1 MVNHE
6 GKANRRFQRAVQ
18 VRKHAPES
26 LPEEHQGSAVGP
38 RHLSPRMQDIHGQ
51 FSGLTS
57 LFNQAILTR

>member
-26 LPEEHQGSAVGP
+26 LPEEHQGEAP
-38 RHLSPRMQDIHGQ
+38 WDPD
-51 FSGLTS
+51 TS
-57 LFNQAILTR
+57 HRECKIYMVSLVA